1 MRIPFSSD
9 IIAFATT
16 KKKRWTLLL
25 LAGALIISIFF
36 LLFTNYLVKE
46 LSHDEV
52 EKVKAVA
59 DAYQQIQSHPND
71 VTKQVEVIQAT
82 TIPIIV
88 TDKNDKVDIFKNVD
102 TTGKHDPH
110 YLDKLVK
117 KWRFF
122 NKGIKMTD
130 DQYIYFEEKE
140 GITLLRFYPYIQLLL
155 ISIFLTISYI
165 AFSSSRRFEQ
175 NRVWVGMAKETAHQI
190 GTPLS
195 SLMAWVEYLKTA
207 EELPGEEII
216 VELEKDLQRL
226 QIITERFSKIGSTPE
241 LLTYNIYEVVGESI
255 DYLKSRISKKV
266 NIYISEESSTDVYAD
281 INKNLFGWVIENL
294 TKNAV
299 DAMTGVGEIKFI
311 IRQSKGFVII
321 DVKDTGKG
329 IARSEFKTVF
339 EPGFTTRKRGW
350 GLGLSLGKRIIEN
363 YHNGEIFVKDSEVG
377 KGATF
382 RIRLKLAE
390 KGSLV
395 KAASKFEIN

>member
-241 LLTYNIYEVVGESI
+241 LLTYNIHDVVGESI

-266 NIYISEESSTDVYAD
+266 NIYISEESSKDVYAD

>member
-71 VTKQVEVIQAT
+71 VTKQVQVIQAT

-266 NIYISEESSTDVYAD
+266 HIYISEESSKDVYAD

>member
-9 IIAFATT
+9 IIAFAST

-46 LSHDEV
+46 LSRDEV

-59 DAYQQIQSHPND
+59 DAYQQIQNHPSD
-71 VTKQVEVIQAT
+71 VTKQVEVIKAT
-82 TIPIIV
+82 TIPIIT

-102 TTGKHDPH
+102 TVGKHDPR
-110 YLDKLVK
+110 YLEKLVK

-155 ISIFLTISYI
+155 IGIFLSISYI

-207 EELPGEEII
+207 EEVPGEEII

-241 LLTYNIYEVVGESI
+241 LLTYNIYDVVAESI

-266 NIYISEESSTDVYAD
+266 NIYISEDSSQDVYAD

-299 DAMTGVGEIKFI
+299 DAMTGVGEIKFTL
-311 IRQSKGFVII
+311 RQSKGFVVI

-382 RIRLKLAE
+382 RIRLKLAK

-395 KAASKFEIN
+395 KPASKFELN